1 MNSRNERGFSLME
14 MVIVIAISMVVM
26 GITFISLQ
34 PTLKDSR
41 VNSAYATVLM
51 QMRNAREMAIEKRQ
65 AYIVCF
71 GTNIPAGAPTP
82 RGAPTVQS
90 IQVFQWPAN
99 TALAAA
105 IQVSA
110 LQLPFD
116 VKFQTLPGLPAGATP
131 DGFGAGN
138 VALDLDQGVAGGVRD
153 QIMFL
158 PDGSARDT
166 LGNYNNGVLYF
177 ARGSDLYSS
186 RAITVFGA
194 SGRIRGWRLVNN
206 AGVAK
211 WMQQ

>member
-1 MNSRNERGFSLME
+1 MDSRSTRGFSLIE
-14 MVIVIAISMVVM
+14 MVTVIAISLIVM

-41 VNSAYATVLM
+41 VNNAYSTVLT
-51 QMRNAREMAIEKRQ
+51 QMRNARELAIEKRQ

-71 GTNIPAGAPTP
+71 GVDPPAGAPTP
-82 RGAPTVQS
+82 LGAPTAQS

-99 TALAAA
+99 TAPSGA

-110 LQLPFD
+110 VSLPFD
-116 VKFQTLPGLPAGATP
+116 IRFQALAGLPAGATP

-138 VALDLDQGVAGGVRD
+138 VALDFDQQVAGGVKD

-158 PDGSARDT
+158 PDGSARDM

-177 ARGSDLYSS
+177 ARNADLYSS
-186 RAITVFGA
+186 RAISVFGA
-194 SGRIRGWRLVNN
+194 SGRIRGWRLVDN
-206 AGVAK
+206 AGAAK
-211 WMQQ
+211 WIQQ

>member
-1 MNSRNERGFSLME
+1 MDSRSTRGFSLIE
-14 MVIVIAISMVVM
+14 MMIVIAISLIVA
-26 GITFISLQ
+26 GITFMSLQ

-41 VNSAYATVLM
+41 VNNAYSTVLM
-51 QMRNAREMAIEKRQ
+51 QMRNARELAIEKRQ

-71 GTNIPAGAPTP
+71 GVDSPAGAPTP
-82 RGAPTVQS
+82 LGAPTAQS
-90 IQVFQWPAN
+90 VQVFQWPAN
-99 TALAAA
+99 TAPAGA
-105 IQVSA
+105 IQISAVS
-110 LQLPFD
+110 LPFD
-116 VKFQTLPGLPAGATP
+116 IRFQALAGLPAGATP

-138 VALDLDQGVAGGVRD
+138 VALDFDQQVAGGVKD

-158 PDGSARDT
+158 PDGSARDM

-177 ARGSDLYSS
+177 ARNNELYSS
-186 RAITVFGA
+186 RAISVFGA